1 MRGGRAL
8 VPILLKIP
16 TFSAPRSFLNELT
29 HQLKETKTSVLSCS
43 PLLHHL
49 QRQRQKQRQRQ
60 RDQSICSLDLAS
72 IASTQRQTQTH
83 THKQKPPQKTQVA
96 LKSLVYPNTQCNLQP
111 WLGWLSL
118 AQFRG
123 SLVFNTLERDLG
135 AVQFSAALLIV
146 FGCAKTFN
154 TSPIFFFGIP
164 FR

>member
-16 TFSAPRSFLNELT
+16 TFSAPRSFPNELT
-29 HQLKETKTSVLSCS
+29 RQLKETKTSVLSSS
-43 PLLHHL
+43 PPLHHL
-49 QRQRQKQRQRQ
+49 QRQRQRQ
-60 RDQSICSLDLAS
+60 RDQNICSLDLAS

-111 WLGWLSL
+111 WFGKLSL
-118 AQFRG
+118 AQFSG

-135 AVQFSAALLIV
+135 AVQFSAAL
-146 FGCAKTFN
+146 F
-154 TSPIFFFGIP
+154 
-164 FR
+164 